1 MNIESPPEPDGI
13 EDEDERGQI
22 RQELEAEWLR
32 DREAWQEMGRELAS
46 TVVQRAKEAADE
58 VGVNQSHHDPWKPVQ
73 ILKQVGLV

>member
-1 MNIESPPEPDGI
+1 
-13 EDEDERGQI
+13 
-22 RQELEAEWLR
+22 
-32 DREAWQEMGRELAS
+32 MGRELAS